1 MEKTRYA
8 LAKMVM
14 RVTTK
19 TLEIRK
25 RGQYHQQMTNPNSPF
40 NWRTGEPSIFLKD
53 KDKHKFNGVDSTRS
67 TMQTR
72 AEPRPLYLNSD
83 SVYLQQPKLTRK
95 APK

>member
-1 MEKTRYA
+1 VVSFFIWLYDFA
-8 LAKMVM
+8 LVLDGKKVC
-14 RVTTK
+14 TGGY
-19 TLEIRK
+19 E
-25 RGQYHQQMTNPNSPF
+25 MTNPNSPF
-40 NWRTGEPSIFLKD
+40 NWRTGEPSIFLRD

-67 TMQTR
+67 TMHTR